1 MSEYR
6 WPIEKLNDILQP
18 MRETDLIVIGSR
30 PSQGKTT
37 LMLNMAYEFTRKGMR
52 TAYATVDR
60 SRDNLEE
67 RLLQRHRYSEDSMKD
82 GEDEYF
88 AMRSRYREKIRYLLC
103 RLPSA
108 HS

>member
-37 LMLNMAYEFTRKGMR
+37 LMLNMAYEFTRKGIR

-60 SRDNLEE
+60 S
-67 RLLQRHRYSEDSMKD
+67 
-82 GEDEYF
+82 
-88 AMRSRYREKIRYLLC
+88 
-103 RLPSA
+103 
-108 HS
+108 